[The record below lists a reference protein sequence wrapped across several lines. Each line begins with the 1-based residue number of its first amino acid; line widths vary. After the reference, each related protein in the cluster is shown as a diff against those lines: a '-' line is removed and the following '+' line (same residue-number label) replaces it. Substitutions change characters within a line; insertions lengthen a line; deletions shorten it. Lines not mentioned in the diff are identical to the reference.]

1 MIESE
6 KKTYI
11 FLRTEKVE
19 VPKTKP
25 FTIVRPDYNI
35 IVADSILGEGVTIWS
50 NVNIYG
56 AKIGEGSKIGAFVE
70 IRRGVILGK
79 NVKVEPFVFIP
90 EGVKIGNCVFIGPN
104 VTFTNDL
111 YPKACESDGSIVKEY
126 EIVETHI
133 EDFASIG
140 AGSLI
145 KCGVTLGRGCLIG
158 MGSIVTFDV
167 PPKAVVYGEK
177 AKIRKF
183 LDRG

>member
-1 MIESE
+1 MNKE
-6 KKTYI
+6 KETTYI
-11 FLRTEKVE
+11 WIRNEKVE
-19 VPKTKP
+19 IPKDEP
-25 FTIVRPDYNI
+25 VTIMRPEYNI
-35 IVADSILGEGVTIWS
+35 IISNTRLGKEVVIWS

-56 AKIGEGSKIGAFVE
+56 ASIGEGSKIGAFVE
-70 IRRGVILGK
+70 IRKGVKLGK

-90 EGVKIGNCVFIGPN
+90 EGVKIGDCVFIGPN

-111 YPKACESDGSIVKEY
+111 YPKACESDGTIVKEY

-133 EDFASIG
+133 DDFVAIG

-145 KCGVTLGRGCLIG
+145 RCGVKIGERALIG

-167 PPKAVVYGEK
+167 PPKAVVHGEK

-183 LDRG
+183 LG